1 MYSVLLANARWER
14 TFGTPC
20 SGQYNRLELVRINE
34 VRARTTF
41 RMSQATNSS
50 LICFVLYKKHVWTSF
65 FASRNFPKTS
75 RFYWSTDFFS
85 CFFFCHDF
93 FANFLTFLTENTNNL
108 FRTLSAWPW
117 VSEICR
123 GCQEPWRGCP
133 RGSVGVLTPT
143 VEYNS
148 PPTLLCHIM
157 IKN

>member
-75 RFYWSTDFFS
+75 RLYWSADFFL
-85 CFFFCHDF
+85 FFHVF
-93 FANFLTFLTENTNNL
+93 FVMIFLLTSWHFSPKILITSLEHSLHGRGCLRFAVGVRNL
-108 FRTLSAWPW
+108 GVGAREAPW
-117 VSEICR
+117 VFWHPQLNTI
-123 GCQEPWRGCP
+123 
-133 RGSVGVLTPT
+133 LH
-143 VEYNS
+143 
-148 PPTLLCHIM
+148 LCFYVR
-157 IKN
+157 